1 MSELQG
7 ATVADDAEGVVEPQA
22 PPAPADELV
31 RIEYGP
37 IALDI
42 PMSVADTDE
51 KRQNVVRTFLQ
62 SDRFKSVIDGESGSP
77 ATVRAIVGSAA
88 PQDRLA
94 NIQRYYPDAIPYGDD
109 NFIYTEPQTGRITL
123 YNPEGLDLGDVASVA
138 KEATVAVASGLG
150 AAGGG
155 LMGLGGGPAAPV
167 TVPGGAAIGAGFG
180 GAVGAELFDIS
191 AGLIGGRV
199 DTRSIIDRASQPV
212 FEFGLGAV
220 GQRLGE
226 VVLGK
231 PVELIEKGIK
241 KAIVGVTPRG
251 RLLAEKFRSLRIDP
265 TAATISNSNTVALLE
280 KVAEGSPFSA
290 SIVQEQAERILTQIK
305 SASDDLVK
313 EIGTPRTKE
322 GVGQLV
328 REAAERAAE
337 RFDGKAGIEYD
348 KVMDLIGKDAPV
360 AIDNVKALRLDLES
374 RLANAPAALDQSL
387 GKALRYLRQVELD
400 STGEEILNTVRFED
414 LRALRTAL
422 GKDLDNP
429 ILAGSTSAEN
439 EVFKQVY
446 SAMTLDMVAAA
457 KYAGP
462 QAEKAMA
469 RADRYYRKFMS
480 TAGVTLN
487 KIGKLDSDERAFT
500 FAMSRIGDGG
510 SQLRRMRQQFEPEE
524 WDVIGASVLN
534 NMGLARK
541 GGQDATGEVFS
552 VKEFMS
558 NWSGMSDEAKDA
570 LFGGKRYAEMRKG
583 LDNLVEIASSFKG
596 VERFANTSNSGKLM
610 VTFMSLQALGG
621 GLLSMAAGGDLQ
633 TGGVAGAFAGVL
645 APRLAAKLIT
655 SPKFINWLTT
665 PITNADAIAGHMG
678 RLTAITAADPSLR
691 EPIEEFVKALGSP
704 DEPQGGGN

>member
-37 IALDI
+37 IAIDI
-42 PMSVADTDE
+42 PASAADTDK
-51 KRQNVVRTFLQ
+51 KRQNVVRTFLE
-62 SDRFKSVIDGESGSP
+62 SDRFKSFIDGESGSP

-94 NIQRYYPDAIPYGDD
+94 NIQRYYPDAIPYGDN
-109 NFIYTEPQTGRITL
+109 NFIYTEPETGKITL
-123 YNPEGLDLGDVASVA
+123 YNPEGLDFGDVASVA

-155 LMGLGGGPAAPV
+155 LIGLVGGPAAPV
-167 TVPGGAAIGAGFG
+167 TVPGGAATGAGIGA
-180 GAVGAELFDIS
+180 AVGAELFDIS

-199 DTRSIIDRASQPV
+199 DTRSVIDRALQPV
-212 FEFGLGAV
+212 TEFFLAAS
-220 GQRLGE
+220 GQRAGELVGEGVKRALG
-226 VVLGK
+226 G
-231 PVELIEKGIK
+231 GTQR
-241 KAIVGVTPRG
+241 AAQ
-251 RLLAEKFRSLRIDP
+251 LASKFRSLRIEP
-265 TAATISNSNTVALLE
+265 SAATVSSSNTIALLE
-280 KVAEGSPFSA
+280 KTTESNPFSA
-290 SIVQEQAERILTQIK
+290 SILQEQAERILQQIK
-305 SASDDLVK
+305 LASDDVVNQ
-313 EIGTPRTKE
+313 IGTPRTKQ

-328 REAAERAAE
+328 REAAERAGD
-337 RFDGKAGIEYD
+337 RFDGTAAIQYD

-360 AIDNVKALRLDLES
+360 AIDNVKALRLELES
-374 RLANAPAALDQSL
+374 RLANAPKALNESL
-387 GKALRYLRQVELD
+387 GKAVGYLRQVELN

-422 GKDLDNP
+422 GKNLDNP

-439 EVFKQVY
+439 VVFKQVY
-446 SAMTLDMVAAA
+446 SAMSLDLAAAA

-469 RADRYYRKFMS
+469 RADRYYKKFMS

-487 KIGKLDSDERAFT
+487 KIGKLDSDERAYT

-524 WDVIGASVLN
+524 WDVIAASFLN
-534 NMGLARK
+534 NMGLARA
-541 GGQDATGEVFS
+541 GAQDAAGEVFS
-552 VKEFMS
+552 VNEFVT
-558 NWSGMSDEAKDA
+558 NWSKISNEAKDA
-570 LFGGKRYAEMRKG
+570 LFGGKRYADMRKG
-583 LDNLVEIASSFKG
+583 LDNLVEISSSLKG
-596 VERFANTSNSGKLM
+596 VEKFANTSNSGRIM
-610 VTFMSLQALGG
+610 ITYMSLQALGG
-621 GLLSMAAGGDLQ
+621 GLISMAAGGEAE
-633 TGGVAGAFAGVL
+633 TGVVLGALSAVL

-665 PITNADAIAGHMG
+665 PITNPNAISAHMG
-678 RLTAITAADPSLR
+678 RLSAIAAEDPLLR
-691 EPIEEFVKALGSP
+691 EPIQEFVRVLRSP
-704 DEPQGGGN
+704 SQLQGDEN